1 MNYKNAKTT
10 FNRDFTIAHTDDR
23 LYGSFIEHLGRAVY
37 TGIYQPGHPQADKD
51 GFRQDVLDLIREL
64 QEGTLGP
71 LSRRQL
77 CLRLQLGRFRRPQG
91 IPSSPDRSCLAH
103 HRNQPIRTG

>member
-10 FNRDFTIAHTDDR
+10 FHRDFTIAHTDDR

-37 TGIYQPGHPQADKD
+37 TGIYQPGHPQADEN

-64 QEGTLGP
+64 QVP
-71 LSRRQL
+71 LVR
-77 CLRLQLGRFRRPQG
+77 
-91 IPSSPDRSCLAH
+91 
-103 HRNQPIRTG
+103 